1 MKNEKEYI
9 ARTVE
14 HDSLAF
20 SLTGYLL
27 LLLALLLAL
36 LVTLPAVAQD
46 PVAKEAVASGST
58 EGSGGAAA
66 GGIGKSEKEHRYVIH
81 QSVELGG
88 HIVSTDGSD
97 AMWATLVNVQSG
109 PRFLAGSFMA
119 HSVNRQKTPFFDEL
133 NVNANGFGGDPYAI
147 STLRAFKGKAYD
159 LQASFRRNRQYFNY
173 NLFANSLIPA
183 NAVPYVPI
191 LDSPHTFNTV
201 RKSGDVNLTILPLS
215 RVSFR
220 AGYWRTVNEGP
231 SLSSNVSKSNTNPLL
246 DQWWRY
252 SNDIYDGGVDWKPVK
267 GTILSYDQ
275 FFTSY
280 KQDTTWNIDP
290 NNLQF
295 QLADGTPVSQG
306 LNIFTTAANTCL
318 VPGTTNTVVPSC
330 NGTLDYH
337 RYAPVRTL
345 LPTEQLRFASASVPH
360 LNMNGRILYSGGES
374 SIDHYNEYY
383 SGWSDKSINTTGR
396 NIIRYSG
403 IGQSSHLATLP
414 RVDVA
419 GDFGITAQLT
429 QKWEASNIFDF
440 RSFRHNDLTTPHQE
454 TQFGTSLAYTS
465 NFWSP
470 ALCPPPYT
478 ADTCP
483 LHTPKT
489 AADITTTHRHRYFS
503 QTSRMNTSVIA
514 YSPIQKLTVSWGYRW
529 RERYIINSLQNTTTS
544 TFTPPY
550 ANRGACANVPLNP
563 DGTCTVTPDS
573 EPDTD
578 TNEIHE
584 NWGLAGISV
593 RANQKLNIK
602 LNVEAMSAD
611 EAYTRISPR
620 HLQHYILRTFY
631 NPQPWMHFSGAI
643 NWLEQ
648 RDNVEYVHHL
658 AHTRDFSL
666 GAMIEPGDK
675 WSLDVNYAYDN
686 DYSRTDICY
695 YASSPLPGAGA
706 CAIPGSVDN
715 MQPFLGDSN
724 YHYPGHFAS
733 LSLVITPNRKLRIAG
748 GLQAA
753 ASNGNAEVLNDRQVM
768 GSLQSN
774 YQMPF
779 GEGAFTL
786 AEGWTWKAAWNYYGY
801 GEGSAVGPTLPRDVH
816 GNVFTAS
823 VRHWF

>member
-1 MKNEKEYI
+1 MKI
-9 ARTVE
+9 AQKLIALTASR
-14 HDSLAF
+14 DSVALPLA
-20 SLTGYLL
+20 GHLL

-36 LVTLPAVAQD
+36 LITLPVTAQ
-46 PVAKEAVASGST
+46 EAVEKKVLPSESAASG
-58 EGSGGAAA
+58 AA
-66 GGIGKSEKEHRYVIH
+66 GGGIATGEKEHHYVLH

-88 HIVSTDGSD
+88 HIVTTEGSP
-97 AMWATLVNVQSG
+97 ATWATLVNLRSG
-109 PRFLAGSFMA
+109 PRLLAGSLMA
-119 HSVNRQKTPFFDEL
+119 HSIDRKKTPFFDEL
-133 NVNANGFGGDPYAI
+133 NLNATGFGGDPYAI
-147 STLRAFKGKAYD
+147 STLRVFKGRAYD
-159 LQASFRRNRQYFNY
+159 LQANFRRNRQYFNY

-191 LDSPHTFNTV
+191 LDSPHLFNTV
-201 RKSGDVNLTILPLS
+201 RKSGDMNLTLLPLS
-215 RVSFR
+215 KVSIRV
-220 AGYWRTVNEGP
+220 GYWRTVNEGP
-231 SLSSNVSKSNTNPLL
+231 SFSSNVSKSNTNPLL

-252 SNDIYDGGVDWKPVK
+252 SNDIYNGGLDWKPVK

-290 NNLQF
+290 SNLQF
-295 QLADGTPVSQG
+295 QLQDGTPVSQG
-306 LNIFTTAANTCL
+306 LNIFTTADNTCL
-318 VPGTTNTVVPSC
+318 VPGTDNTVIAKC

-345 LPTEQLRFASASVPH
+345 LPSEQLRFASASVPH
-360 LNMNGRILYSGGES
+360 LNMNGRFLYSGGQG

-396 NIIRYSG
+396 NIVRYTG
-403 IGQSSHLATLP
+403 VGANSHLATLP

-419 GDFGITAQLT
+419 GDFGITAQLSR
-429 QKWEASNIFDF
+429 KWEASNIFDF
-440 RSFRHNDLTTPHQE
+440 RSFRQNGHTTPHQE
-454 TQFGTSLAYTS
+454 TQFGTSLADTS
-465 NFWSP
+465 NFWTP
-470 ALCPPPYT
+470 GLCPPPYT

-489 AADITTTHRHRYFS
+489 AADITTTFRHRYFS
-503 QTSRMNTSVIA
+503 QTVRTDSSVIA

-544 TFTPPY
+544 TFTPPF
-550 ANRGACANVPLNP
+550 ANRGACANQPLNS

-584 NWGLAGISV
+584 HWGLGGVSV
-593 RANQKLNIK
+593 RASQQLNIK

-666 GAMIEPGDK
+666 GAMIEPSDK

-706 CAIPGSVDN
+706 CAIPGYVDN
-715 MQPFLGDSN
+715 MQPYLGNST

-733 LSLVITPNRKLRIAG
+733 VNFVFTPKRKLRFAG

-779 GEGAFTL
+779 GEAVVNI
-786 AEGWTWKAAWNYYGY
+786 AEGWAWKAGWNYYGY
-801 GEGSAVGPTLPRDVH
+801 GEGSAVGPTLPRDAH
-816 GNVFTAS
+816 GNVITAS
-823 VRHWF
+823 VKHWF